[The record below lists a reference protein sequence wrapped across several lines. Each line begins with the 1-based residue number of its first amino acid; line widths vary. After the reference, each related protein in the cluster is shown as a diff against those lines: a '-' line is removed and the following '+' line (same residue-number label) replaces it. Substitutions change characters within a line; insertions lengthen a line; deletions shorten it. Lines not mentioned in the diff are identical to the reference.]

1 MIQREK
7 KKKKERECKNW
18 ILFFSKFPSFLA
30 LHPKEARER
39 GLGQE
44 KEN

>member
-1 MIQREK
+1 MIQRERK
-7 KKKKERECKNW
+7 KKKKECKNW
-18 ILFFSKFPSFLA
+18 ILFFSKFHSFLA